1 MRAHRRLA
9 VLDEATR
16 DPVKGASSTLVRHD
30 RGIASRFRTRAR
42 PGHAYSRWYVIFNAP
57 ERCSDGI
64 CGDDDVFLD
73 PGDRSAG
80 FNVPQIAATRVSS
93 VWASAGAVA
102 DRAGA

>member
-1 MRAHRRLA
+1 M
-9 VLDEATR
+9 
-16 DPVKGASSTLVRHD
+16 
-30 RGIASRFRTRAR
+30 
-42 PGHAYSRWYVIFNAP
+42 IFNAP